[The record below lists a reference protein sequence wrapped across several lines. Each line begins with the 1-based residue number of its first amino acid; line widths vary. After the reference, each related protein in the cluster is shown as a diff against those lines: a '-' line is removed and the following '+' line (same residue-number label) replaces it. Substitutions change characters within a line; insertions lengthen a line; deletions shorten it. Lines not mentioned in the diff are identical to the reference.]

1 MLMKLK
7 IYKYLIYLLEEL
19 PQEEYLDNEILEKY
33 LPWSEKLP
41 ADIRNYSEE
50 YEELKIEDEWAKKLI
65 V

>member
-1 MLMKLK
+1 M
-7 IYKYLIYLLEEL
+7 LEEFT
-19 PQEEYLDNEILEKY
+19 QKDYLDNKILEDY